1 MAEARM
7 LLDTEVVLDFLFER
21 EPHYRPTR
29 LIMIAGR
36 VGEFDL
42 WMTST
47 QVVDLAYRLS
57 DGGNPALMPRAL
69 ERLRGLRTFI
79 RVQGVGDTE
88 IDRLLA
94 SNCEDPAA
102 QLLVNAAVDIKADFL
117 VTHNAQACKTNLLTV
132 TDCEG
137 VFDWLRD
144 NREIEYE
151 DVEISE

>member
-47 QVVDLAYRLS
+47 QMVDLAYRLS

-79 RVQGVGDTE
+79 RE
-88 IDRLLA
+88 IGRA
-94 SNCEDPAA
+94 H
-102 QLLVNAAVDIKADFL
+102 V
-117 VTHNAQACKTNLLTV
+117 
-132 TDCEG
+132 
-137 VFDWLRD
+137 
-144 NREIEYE
+144 
-151 DVEISE
+151 